1 MGRFYTVSIDAV
13 AVSATQDLFGLLAT
27 SGMAFKVH
35 SLYLG
40 QKTLTTAEMKQITVR
55 RNPATATVG
64 SGGSAATPR
73 PHVPGD
79 AAATVTARINDT
91 TPQTTNGTQAILYAD
106 VWHFLNG
113 LIWMPAPEQRPI
125 IKPSE
130 GLAVNMATAPSGSMT
145 VSGSLVIEEL
155 Y

>member
-1 MGRFYTVSIDAV
+1 MGRLYTVVINAV

-27 SGMAFKVH
+27 SGMAFKVRE
-35 SLYLG
+35 LYLG
-40 QKTLTTAEMKQITVR
+40 QKTLTTAEMRQVTVW

-73 PHVPGD
+73 PNLAGD
-79 AAATVTARINDT
+79 SAATVTARINDT
-91 TPQTTNGTQAILYAD
+91 SPQTTNGTQAILYSD
-106 VWHFLNG
+106 VWYYSNQN
-113 LIWMPAPEQRPI
+113 LIWLPRDQGPI

-145 VSGSLVIEEL
+145 VSGSLVFEEL